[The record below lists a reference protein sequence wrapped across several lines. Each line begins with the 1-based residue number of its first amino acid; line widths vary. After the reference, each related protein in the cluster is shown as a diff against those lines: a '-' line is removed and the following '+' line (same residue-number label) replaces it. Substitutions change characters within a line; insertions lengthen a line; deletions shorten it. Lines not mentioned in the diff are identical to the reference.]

1 MPKVKVKGIG
11 TIEFPEGMT
20 REQME
25 AAILD
30 NFGEQIAQ
38 IKSDRRQRDFARQQ
52 EVATKNQ
59 KEKGFGASFLDGMA
73 QTEEDF
79 ALGTA
84 LLDLNHDDAK
94 TLLEQEYQQW
104 LDSPAAQDDPSF
116 FSARGAGKLAGE
128 VLPNVVATVGAAF
141 AATTVSTPIGGL
153 IAGGATAA
161 GISGVTTKGATF
173 RNDYYSLRQKG
184 VDPAEAYET
193 ARDTSNKSAAIS
205 AGIAGVTATVPIGK
219 AVGPASTPV
228 RTAVKV
234 AGTEAAFDAGL
245 GGVESVAS
253 DLYAESQGVERGD
266 IVENALR
273 SMTAEALVGAPFAG
287 AQTVSAYRKSRA
299 DRFVADRTAPPTQR
313 ALPAP
318 PERLGL
324 PYNEPV
330 ALIGTDPLY
339 DPTAGIPR
347 LTGPDLTAPSRYLPG
362 PDAVPPMILGGPIID
377 VDSGKVIDAAEI
389 SNVPTA
395 LLDERGNVID
405 LGDQNDAGRTAAL
418 DIENLFSDRI
428 SNKRTDPESGRLG
441 FRRTAEDFIDVKPR
455 EADAFLP
462 TPAAKQAAK
471 EGKVRL
477 FFSGFQKLGAEQ
489 TFTPSDFGYAT
500 GISVTAADGGNA
512 VSLTATKN
520 NQPNT
525 LARRMQLVANEGSPL
540 FLDTGAFGL
549 YKKGIEAR
557 FEGRG
562 NAFDSID
569 AVVDDIDPQNRSN
582 VLVVMPDRVGD
593 QARTI
598 QLQNKHQDKIRDY
611 IKQGYD
617 TIIPIQAGK
626 QKVGNV
632 YDSLV
637 AKYGAGNFRVGVP
650 SNKEAI
656 TDAAF
661 REFIRTKKPAKVHLL
676 GVGAKTGQ
684 AKIQS
689 VIDLSPETDVSIDS
703 STAAQK
709 NLLQRKNQPDEVA
722 RLERA
727 ALEDR
732 FLQEGTTEYGG
743 MPIGNVPL
751 SDIGV
756 QKEFRPTLDKNELAL
771 FNQMTKEG
779 KTLGE
784 FEEAAGRDFSNEFMD
799 LLRGETNKQ
808 MFVEF
813 ALPESS
819 STKSKSIGE
828 KLYEEY
834 QEAVRQFGG
843 RVSMGVDPVATW
855 KAFKALVK
863 MAGYH
868 AANGVKSA
876 AEFAKRIGMK
886 PNAAVRQAWEDAKSK
901 IARSPKNVS
910 QAVLN
915 ALTGVGEK
923 TRITETV
930 KVLGNSVDEKL
941 TLLRERLNLQDR
953 DSTATKAIRGLVDR
967 FVDLKMLQRTIAAGK
982 KIPDTMNAYLRMEH
996 LQDRVGYL
1004 RKQVDEKVMEPFL
1017 ADMKRLNITPDEIHL
1032 YLHARHAEEANGR
1045 IAEVN
1050 PDMPDGGSG
1059 MTNKQAADLLEDFAE
1074 KGQIPALEQL
1084 EKQIRALLQSKLDM
1098 EFEGG
1103 LIDQDNYDRLSTR
1116 YKNYV
1121 PLNRESHDD
1130 HLTKGN
1136 SVKQSNVFRGHKARK
1151 GSSKEVVDILSNVFF
1166 QYYNTIQHV
1175 ERNRVMA
1182 TLGEMVKEFKNDVV
1196 FPTGKPTL
1204 ADQAQTVSY
1213 RVAGQERHLRVTNP
1227 YLAANLNNVQ
1237 GGSLRPITQA
1247 LSAGNRYLSLIN
1259 TQLAPS
1265 FVIPNFLRDLQ
1276 TAKINLM
1283 GEQAEAL
1290 RKNVI
1295 RGAREAFKATWK
1307 AEVGT
1312 KGKKSYEGEYGQYYK
1327 EFSEI
1332 GGKIE
1337 FFGLQDFERFKKDL
1351 DTKFKRGKTKAALD
1365 KLRQRAGDINA
1376 AVENTMRLSVY
1387 VNARKAGVS
1396 KLQASSLA
1404 KNITVNFSR
1413 KGEWSKGL
1421 NSWFLFFNAGVQG
1434 SYRMAQAI
1442 RNKKVQKTVAQIA
1455 AFAAAQDI
1463 FNNLVSGEDEDGE
1476 TFYKKIPE
1484 HVRERNM
1491 VIMNPLGEGYLTI
1504 PMPYGFNVFHYFG
1517 TNMGRMLRGDISVWD
1532 NLGHTTSSVLNAFNP
1547 IGGAS
1552 DMLSFEGF
1560 VRAAFPDSLDVFVN
1574 IANNKDWKDDPIFPD
1589 RNPYDRYDKPDSQRY
1604 FGNVSEPSKAITRK
1618 LNELFGGSTV
1628 RSSGIT
1634 DVSPETVDHVFAHFF
1649 GSMGKDLESV
1659 SNLFSGEWGRLPVV
1673 KRFVG
1678 GQTIYYDQ
1686 ENYYKLRGEAY
1697 QADDQIKAYRQEG
1710 EVKKLREYAEE
1721 AAPLRRIL
1729 PRIKET
1735 DKQIKDINQ
1744 RMRRIEASQ
1753 SMSDSAKEEQLEKL
1767 KERKIQLMK
1776 LTRKRFLTLTG
1787 NE

>member
-1 MPKVKVKGIG
+1 MPEVEVEGIG

-116 FSARGAGKLAGE
+116 FSARGAGKLTGE
-128 VLPNVVATVGAAF
+128 VLPNIVATVGAAF

-228 RTAVKV
+228 RTAAKV

-324 PYNEPV
+324 PAPDSPV
-330 ALIGTDPLY
+330 AL
-339 DPTAGIPR
+339 

-418 DIENLFSDRI
+418 DIENLFSDRV
-428 SNKRTDPESGRLG
+428 SNKRVDPESGKLG
-441 FRRTAEDFIDVKPR
+441 FRRTAEDFVDVKPR
-455 EADAFLP
+455 DPDVDAP
-462 TPAAKQAAK
+462 TPKPKRELTQTTKPEPPTTRTFQEGYTDIFDKKHPWQFTKNEFEQGIDVEDSRGFPIAGKTVSGLSVREHIPNTDSISATYENYKVLKGVREVFIPNPKEGTKGELAKEIETSKEISPLIVGVDETGVSIIEGSHRIDALQELGVESFPALVVIDTDAHATSVKQAVK
-471 EGKVRL
+471 EGKPVPE
-477 FFSGFQKLGAEQ
+477 KVKKEY
-489 TFTPSDFGYAT
+489 PSVY
-500 GISVTAADGGNA
+500 S
-512 VSLTATKN
+512 K
-520 NQPNT
+520 QP
-525 LARRMQLVANEGSPL
+525 GSPKPQMDKGQQLL
-540 FLDTGAFGL
+540 FEF
-549 YKKGIEAR
+549 
-557 FEGRG
+557 
-562 NAFDSID
+562 
-569 AVVDDIDPQNRSN
+569 
-582 VLVVMPDRVGD
+582 
-593 QARTI
+593 
-598 QLQNKHQDKIRDY
+598 
-611 IKQGYD
+611 
-617 TIIPIQAGK
+617 
-626 QKVGNV
+626 
-632 YDSLV
+632 
-637 AKYGAGNFRVGVP
+637 
-650 SNKEAI
+650 KEAVQ
-656 TDAAF
+656 D
-661 REFIRTKKPAKVHLL
+661 L
-676 GVGAKTGQ
+676 G
-684 AKIQS
+684 S
-689 VIDLSPETDVSIDS
+689 
-703 STAAQK
+703 
-709 NLLQRKNQPDEVA
+709 
-722 RLERA
+722 
-727 ALEDR
+727 
-732 FLQEGTTEYGG
+732 
-743 MPIGNVPL
+743 
-751 SDIGV
+751 
-756 QKEFRPTLDKNELAL
+756 
-771 FNQMTKEG
+771 
-779 KTLGE
+779 
-784 FEEAAGRDFSNEFMD
+784 
-799 LLRGETNKQ
+799 
-808 MFVEF
+808 
-813 ALPESS
+813 
-819 STKSKSIGE
+819 
-828 KLYEEY
+828 
-834 QEAVRQFGG
+834 
-843 RVSMGVDPVATW
+843 RVSSGVDPIATW
-855 KAFKALVK
+855 KAFKSLVK
-863 MAGYH
+863 MASYH

-876 AEFAKRIGMK
+876 AEFAKRIGTK
-886 PNAAVRQAWEDAKSK
+886 LNAAVKQAWEDATGKV
-901 IARSPKNVS
+901 ARSPKDVS

-941 TLLRERLNLQDR
+941 TLLRKRLNLQDR

-1103 LIDQDNYDRLSTR
+1103 LIDQDNYDRLSTY

-1121 PLNRESHDD
+1121 PLNREAHDD

-1166 QYYNTIQHV
+1166 QYYNTIQQV

-1227 YLAANLNNVQ
+1227 YLAANLNNIQ
-1237 GGSLRPITQA
+1237 GGSLHPIIQA

-1295 RGAREAFKATWK
+1295 RGARKAFKATWK

-1442 RNKKVQKTVAQIA
+1442 RSKKVQKTVAQIA

-1484 HVRERNM
+1484 HERERNM
-1491 VIMNPLGEGYLTI
+1491 IIMNPLGGGRLTI

-1517 TNMGRMLRGDISVWD
+1517 TNMSRMLRGEISVWD

-1552 DMLSFEGF
+1552 DILSGAGLA
-1560 VRAAFPDSLDVFVN
+1560 RAASPDSLDVFINVWT
-1574 IANNKDWKDDPIFPD
+1574 NKDWKDDPIFPD
-1589 RNPYDRYDKPDSQRY
+1589 RNPYDKYDEPDSQRY
-1604 FGNVSEPSKAITRK
+1604 FGNVSEPSKATTRK

>member
-1 MPKVKVKGIG
+1 MPEVEVEGIG

-38 IKSDRRQRDFARQQ
+38 IKSDRRQRDFARKQD
-52 EVATKNQ
+52 VATKNQ

-116 FSARGAGKLAGE
+116 FSARGAGKFAGE

-184 VDPAEAYET
+184 VDPAEAYEI

-219 AVGPASTPV
+219 AVSPASTPV

-234 AGTEAAFDAGL
+234 AGTEVAFDAGL

-253 DLYAESQGVERGD
+253 DLYAESQGVERGN

-324 PYNEPV
+324 PYDAPV
-330 ALIGTDPLY
+330 ALIGTDLLY
-339 DPTAGIPR
+339 DPTAGTPR

-377 VDSGKVIDAAEI
+377 VDSGRIIDPAEI

-395 LLDERGNVID
+395 LLDERGNVIN

-418 DIENLFSDRI
+418 DIENLFSDRV
-428 SNKRTDPESGRLG
+428 SNKRVDPESGKLG
-441 FRRTAEDFIDVKPR
+441 FRRTAEDFVDVKPR
-455 EADAFLP
+455 DPDVDAPTPKPKRELTQTTKPEPPTTRTFQEGYEAIFPVGLWDYPKQAFTSSDTSINKARLPATFNKSWVTFPEGGVNVDIGGGRFDNATEHLAAKGVTNHIYDPYNRSQAHNQKTVAAVAGGKADTATINNVLNVIKEPRARGQVIAQAADAVKPEGVAYFKIYEGDKSGKGSPPKSKPDNWQENRQTQSYVDEVQTHFRDVQRRGDIIVAKDPIKTEP
-462 TPAAKQAAK
+462 TPEKSK
-471 EGKVRL
+471 G
-477 FFSGFQKLGAEQ
+477 QKLH
-489 TFTPSDFGYAT
+489 D
-500 GISVTAADGGNA
+500 
-512 VSLTATKN
+512 
-520 NQPNT
+520 
-525 LARRMQLVANEGSPL
+525 
-540 FLDTGAFGL
+540 
-549 YKKGIEAR
+549 
-557 FEGRG
+557 
-562 NAFDSID
+562 
-569 AVVDDIDPQNRSN
+569 
-582 VLVVMPDRVGD
+582 
-593 QARTI
+593 
-598 QLQNKHQDKIRDY
+598 
-611 IKQGYD
+611 
-617 TIIPIQAGK
+617 
-626 QKVGNV
+626 
-632 YDSLV
+632 
-637 AKYGAGNFRVGVP
+637 
-650 SNKEAI
+650 
-656 TDAAF
+656 
-661 REFIRTKKPAKVHLL
+661 EFK
-676 GVGAKTGQ
+676 
-684 AKIQS
+684 
-689 VIDLSPETDVSIDS
+689 
-703 STAAQK
+703 
-709 NLLQRKNQPDEVA
+709 
-722 RLERA
+722 
-727 ALEDR
+727 
-732 FLQEGTTEYGG
+732 
-743 MPIGNVPL
+743 
-751 SDIGV
+751 
-756 QKEFRPTLDKNELAL
+756 
-771 FNQMTKEG
+771 
-779 KTLGE
+779 
-784 FEEAAGRDFSNEFMD
+784 
-799 LLRGETNKQ
+799 
-808 MFVEF
+808 
-813 ALPESS
+813 
-819 STKSKSIGE
+819 
-828 KLYEEY
+828 
-834 QEAVRQFGG
+834 EAVREIGG
-843 RVSMGVDPVATW
+843 RVSMGVDPIATW

-863 MAGYH
+863 MASYH

-1059 MTNKQAADLLEDFAE
+1059 MTNKQAADLLDDFAE

-1166 QYYNTIQHV
+1166 QYYNTIQQV

-1227 YLAANLNNVQ
+1227 HLAANLNNL
-1237 GGSLRPITQA
+1237 GGASLHWAIQA
-1247 LSAGNRYLSLIN
+1247 LGAGNRYLALIN

-1337 FFGLQDFERFKKDL
+1337 FFGLQDFERFEKDL
-1351 DTKFKRGKTKAALD
+1351 DTKFKRGKTRAALD

-1442 RNKKVQKTVAQIA
+1442 RSKKVQKTVAQIA

-1491 VIMNPLGEGYLTI
+1491 IIMSPLGEKYLTI

-1532 NLGHTTSSVLNAFNP
+1532 NLGYTTSSVLNAFNP

-1552 DMLSFEGF
+1552 DILSLQGLA
-1560 VRAAFPDSLDVFVN
+1560 RAATPDVLDFGTQIVT
-1574 IANNKDWKDDPIFPD
+1574 NKDWKDDPILPD
-1589 RNPYDRYDKPDSQRY
+1589 RNPYDRYDKPESQRY
-1604 FGNVSEPSKAITRK
+1604 FGNVSEPSKVITRK

-1634 DVSPETVDHVFAHFF
+1634 DVSPEVVDHVFAHFF
-1649 GSMGKDLESV
+1649 GSMGKDLAGV

-1776 LTRKRFLTLTG
+1776 LARKRFLTLTG

>member
-1 MPKVKVKGIG
+1 MPEVEVEGIG

-116 FSARGAGKLAGE
+116 FSARGAGKLTGE
-128 VLPNVVATVGAAF
+128 VLPNIVATVGAAF

-219 AVGPASTPV
+219 AVSPASTPV

-324 PYNEPV
+324 PAPDSPV
-330 ALIGTDPLY
+330 AL
-339 DPTAGIPR
+339 

-418 DIENLFSDRI
+418 DIENLFSDRV
-428 SNKRTDPESGRLG
+428 SNKRVDPESGKLG
-441 FRRTAEDFIDVKPR
+441 FRRTAEDFVDVKPR
-455 EADAFLP
+455 DPDVDAP
-462 TPAAKQAAK
+462 TPKPKRELTQTTKPEPPTTRTFQEGYEDIFRTFKVTQEAADFYNQGATETTITSPQGRIKIASGVDNSPNKNSVVDFVVSEDKRGQGHGKALMAK
-471 EGKVRL
+471 AMEM
-477 FFSGFQKLGAEQ
+477 FPELGGQVSSLSALKIAYDAGRRPATKPEATWEQ
-489 TFTPSDFGYAT
+489 TKKIYEDSSPESGGSINMKTPERPDLPKPQMDKG
-500 GISVTAADGGNA
+500 
-512 VSLTATKN
+512 
-520 NQPNT
+520 Q
-525 LARRMQLVANEGSPL
+525 QLL
-540 FLDTGAFGL
+540 FEF
-549 YKKGIEAR
+549 
-557 FEGRG
+557 
-562 NAFDSID
+562 
-569 AVVDDIDPQNRSN
+569 
-582 VLVVMPDRVGD
+582 
-593 QARTI
+593 
-598 QLQNKHQDKIRDY
+598 
-611 IKQGYD
+611 
-617 TIIPIQAGK
+617 
-626 QKVGNV
+626 
-632 YDSLV
+632 
-637 AKYGAGNFRVGVP
+637 
-650 SNKEAI
+650 KEAVQ
-656 TDAAF
+656 D
-661 REFIRTKKPAKVHLL
+661 L
-676 GVGAKTGQ
+676 G
-684 AKIQS
+684 S
-689 VIDLSPETDVSIDS
+689 
-703 STAAQK
+703 
-709 NLLQRKNQPDEVA
+709 
-722 RLERA
+722 
-727 ALEDR
+727 
-732 FLQEGTTEYGG
+732 
-743 MPIGNVPL
+743 
-751 SDIGV
+751 
-756 QKEFRPTLDKNELAL
+756 
-771 FNQMTKEG
+771 
-779 KTLGE
+779 
-784 FEEAAGRDFSNEFMD
+784 
-799 LLRGETNKQ
+799 
-808 MFVEF
+808 
-813 ALPESS
+813 
-819 STKSKSIGE
+819 
-828 KLYEEY
+828 
-834 QEAVRQFGG
+834 
-843 RVSMGVDPVATW
+843 RVSSGVDPIATW
-855 KAFKALVK
+855 KAFKSLVK
-863 MAGYH
+863 MASYH

-876 AEFAKRIGMK
+876 AEFAKRIGTK
-886 PNAAVRQAWEDAKSK
+886 LNAAVKQAWEDATGKV
-901 IARSPKNVS
+901 ARSPKDVS

-941 TLLRERLNLQDR
+941 TLLRKRLNLQDR

-1103 LIDQDNYDRLSTR
+1103 LIDQDNYDRLSTY

-1121 PLNRESHDD
+1121 PLNREAHDD

-1166 QYYNTIQHV
+1166 QYYNTIQQV

-1227 YLAANLNNVQ
+1227 YLAANLNNIQ
-1237 GGSLRPITQA
+1237 GGSLHPIIQA

-1295 RGAREAFKATWK
+1295 RGARKAFKATWK

-1442 RNKKVQKTVAQIA
+1442 RSKKVQKTVAQIA

-1484 HVRERNM
+1484 HERERNM
-1491 VIMNPLGEGYLTI
+1491 IIMNPLGGGRLTI

-1517 TNMGRMLRGDISVWD
+1517 TNMSRMLRGEISVWD

-1552 DMLSFEGF
+1552 DILSGAGLA
-1560 VRAAFPDSLDVFVN
+1560 RAASPDSLDVFINVWT
-1574 IANNKDWKDDPIFPD
+1574 NKDWKDDPIFPD
-1589 RNPYDRYDKPDSQRY
+1589 RNPYDKYDEPDSQRY
-1604 FGNVSEPSKAITRK
+1604 FGNVSEPSKATTRK

>member
-1 MPKVKVKGIG
+1 MPKVKVEGIG
-11 TIEFPEGMT
+11 TVEFPEGMT

-30 NFGEQIAQ
+30 NFGEQIEQ

-59 KEKGFGASFLDGMA
+59 KEKGFGASFLEGMA

-84 LLDLNHDDAK
+84 LIDLNHDDAK

-116 FSARGAGKLAGE
+116 FSRRGAGKLAGE
-128 VLPNVVATVGAAF
+128 VLPNIVGTIGAAAVGTIVATPV
-141 AATTVSTPIGGL
+141 GGL
-153 IAGGATAA
+153 VAGGATAA
-161 GISGVTTKGATF
+161 GIAGVTTKGATF

-205 AGIAGVTATVPIGK
+205 AGIAGVTATVPVGK

-228 RTAVKV
+228 RTAAKV
-234 AGTEAAFDAGL
+234 AGTEVAFDAGL

-287 AQTVSAYRKSRA
+287 AQTISAYRKSRA

-324 PYNEPV
+324 PAPDSPV
-330 ALIGTDPLY
+330 AL
-339 DPTAGIPR
+339 

-418 DIENLFSDRI
+418 DIENLFSDRV
-428 SNKRTDPESGRLG
+428 SNKRVDPESGKLG
-441 FRRTAEDFIDVKPR
+441 FRRTAEDFVDVKPR
-455 EADAFLP
+455 DPDVDAP
-462 TPAAKQAAK
+462 TPKPKRELTQTTKPEPPTTRTFQEGYEDIFTDTTDTTKTDAIIDVPKPTEKSLTENLVGKQKEPAQPIEVWAEYK
-471 EGKVRL
+471 EGETGPYSVFYKKPETVRPTKT
-477 FFSGFQKLGAEQ
+477 GYKEQKLGEV
-489 TFTPSDFGYAT
+489 TSEKNLPPNWGYMV
-500 GISVTAADGGNA
+500 GRE
-512 VSLTATKN
+512 SLTN
-520 NQPNT
+520 
-525 LARRMQLVANEGSPL
+525 L
-540 FLDTGAFGL
+540 
-549 YKKGIEAR
+549 KKALTE
-557 FEGRG
+557 
-562 NAFDSID
+562 S
-569 AVVDDIDPQNRSN
+569 Q
-582 VLVVMPDRVGD
+582 
-593 QARTI
+593 
-598 QLQNKHQDKIRDY
+598 
-611 IKQGYD
+611 
-617 TIIPIQAGK
+617 
-626 QKVGNV
+626 
-632 YDSLV
+632 
-637 AKYGAGNFRVGVP
+637 
-650 SNKEAI
+650 
-656 TDAAF
+656 
-661 REFIRTKKPAKVHLL
+661 PAK
-676 GVGAKTGQ
+676 
-684 AKIQS
+684 
-689 VIDLSPETDVSIDS
+689 
-703 STAAQK
+703 
-709 NLLQRKNQPDEVA
+709 
-722 RLERA
+722 
-727 ALEDR
+727 
-732 FLQEGTTEYGG
+732 TE
-743 MPIGNVPL
+743 
-751 SDIGV
+751 
-756 QKEFRPTLDKNELAL
+756 
-771 FNQMTKEG
+771 
-779 KTLGE
+779 
-784 FEEAAGRDFSNEFMD
+784 
-799 LLRGETNKQ
+799 
-808 MFVEF
+808 
-813 ALPESS
+813 
-819 STKSKSIGE
+819 KSKGQQLHDE
-828 KLYEEY
+828 FK
-834 QEAVRQFGG
+834 EAVREIGG
-843 RVSMGVDPVATW
+843 RVSMGVDPIATW
-855 KAFKALVK
+855 KAFKSLVK

-1045 IAEVN
+1045 IAEIN

-1103 LIDQDNYDRLSTR
+1103 LIDQDNYDRLSTY

-1121 PLNRESHDD
+1121 PLNREAHDD

-1166 QYYNTIQHV
+1166 QYYNTIQQV

-1227 YLAANLNNVQ
+1227 HLAANLNNL
-1237 GGSLRPITQA
+1237 GGASLHWAIQA

-1351 DTKFKRGKTKAALD
+1351 DTKFKRGKTRAALD

-1442 RNKKVQKTVAQIA
+1442 RSKKVQKTVAQIA

-1491 VIMNPLGEGYLTI
+1491 IIMNPLGEGYLTI

-1552 DMLSFEGF
+1552 DMFSFEGLA
-1560 VRAAFPDSLDVFVN
+1560 RAASPDSLDVFVN
-1574 IANNKDWKDDPIFPD
+1574 IANNKDWKDDPILPD

-1604 FGNVSEPSKAITRK
+1604 FGNVSEPSKVITRK
-1618 LNELFGGSTV
+1618 LNELTGGSTV
-1628 RSSGIT
+1628 RSGIV
-1634 DVSPETVDHVFAHFF
+1634 DMSPETVDHVFAHFF

-1710 EVKKLREYAEE
+1710 EVKKLREYAKE

-1735 DKQIKDINQ
+1735 DIKIKEVNQ

-1753 SMSDSAKEEQLEKL
+1753 SMSNSAKEEQLEKL
-1767 KERKIQLMK
+1767 KEYKIQLMK

>member
-1 MPKVKVKGIG
+1 MPEVEVEGIG

-116 FSARGAGKLAGE
+116 FSARGAGKLTGE
-128 VLPNVVATVGAAF
+128 VLPNIVATVGAAF

-219 AVGPASTPV
+219 AVSPASTPV

-418 DIENLFSDRI
+418 DIENLFSDRV
-428 SNKRTDPESGRLG
+428 SNKRVDPESGKLG
-441 FRRTAEDFIDVKPR
+441 FRRTAEDFVDVKPR
-455 EADAFLP
+455 DPDVDAP
-462 TPAAKQAAK
+462 TPKPKRELTQTTKPEPPTTRTFQEGYEDIFRTFKVTQEAADFYNQGATETTITSPQGRIKIASGVDNSPNKNSVVDFVVSEDKRGQGHGKALMAK
-471 EGKVRL
+471 AMEM
-477 FFSGFQKLGAEQ
+477 FPELGGQVSSLSALKIAYDAGRRPATKPEATWEQ
-489 TFTPSDFGYAT
+489 TKKIYEDSSPESGGSINMKTPERPDLPKPQMDKG
-500 GISVTAADGGNA
+500 
-512 VSLTATKN
+512 
-520 NQPNT
+520 Q
-525 LARRMQLVANEGSPL
+525 QLL
-540 FLDTGAFGL
+540 FEF
-549 YKKGIEAR
+549 
-557 FEGRG
+557 
-562 NAFDSID
+562 
-569 AVVDDIDPQNRSN
+569 
-582 VLVVMPDRVGD
+582 
-593 QARTI
+593 
-598 QLQNKHQDKIRDY
+598 
-611 IKQGYD
+611 
-617 TIIPIQAGK
+617 
-626 QKVGNV
+626 
-632 YDSLV
+632 
-637 AKYGAGNFRVGVP
+637 
-650 SNKEAI
+650 KEAVQ
-656 TDAAF
+656 D
-661 REFIRTKKPAKVHLL
+661 L
-676 GVGAKTGQ
+676 G
-684 AKIQS
+684 S
-689 VIDLSPETDVSIDS
+689 
-703 STAAQK
+703 
-709 NLLQRKNQPDEVA
+709 
-722 RLERA
+722 
-727 ALEDR
+727 
-732 FLQEGTTEYGG
+732 
-743 MPIGNVPL
+743 
-751 SDIGV
+751 
-756 QKEFRPTLDKNELAL
+756 
-771 FNQMTKEG
+771 
-779 KTLGE
+779 
-784 FEEAAGRDFSNEFMD
+784 
-799 LLRGETNKQ
+799 
-808 MFVEF
+808 
-813 ALPESS
+813 
-819 STKSKSIGE
+819 
-828 KLYEEY
+828 
-834 QEAVRQFGG
+834 
-843 RVSMGVDPVATW
+843 RVSSGVDPIATW
-855 KAFKALVK
+855 KAFKSLVK
-863 MAGYH
+863 MASYH

-876 AEFAKRIGMK
+876 AEFAKRIGTK
-886 PNAAVRQAWEDAKSK
+886 LNAAVKQAWEDATGKV
-901 IARSPKNVS
+901 ARSPKDVS

-941 TLLRERLNLQDR
+941 TLLRKRLNLQDR

-1103 LIDQDNYDRLSTR
+1103 LIDQDNYDRLSTY

-1121 PLNRESHDD
+1121 PLNREAHDD

-1166 QYYNTIQHV
+1166 QYYNTIQQV

-1227 YLAANLNNVQ
+1227 YLAANLNNIQ
-1237 GGSLRPITQA
+1237 GGSLHPIIQA

-1295 RGAREAFKATWK
+1295 RGARKAFKATWK

-1442 RNKKVQKTVAQIA
+1442 RSKKVQKTVAQIA

-1484 HVRERNM
+1484 HERERNM
-1491 VIMNPLGEGYLTI
+1491 IIMNPLGEGRLTI

-1517 TNMGRMLRGDISVWD
+1517 TNMSRMLRGEISVWD

-1552 DMLSFEGF
+1552 DILSLQGLA
-1560 VRAAFPDSLDVFVN
+1560 RAATPDVLDFGTQIVT
-1574 IANNKDWKDDPIFPD
+1574 NKDWKDDPVLPD
-1589 RNPYDRYDKPDSQRY
+1589 RNPYDKYDEPDSQRY

-1735 DKQIKDINQ
+1735 DKQIKEINQ

-1753 SMSDSAKEEQLEKL
+1753 SMSDSVKEEQLEKL

>member
-1 MPKVKVKGIG
+1 MPEVEVEGIG

-116 FSARGAGKLAGE
+116 FSARGAGKLTGE
-128 VLPNVVATVGAAF
+128 VLPNIVATVGAAF

-228 RTAVKV
+228 RTAAKV

-418 DIENLFSDRI
+418 DIENLFSDRV
-428 SNKRTDPESGRLG
+428 SNKRVDPESGKLG
-441 FRRTAEDFIDVKPR
+441 FRRTAEDFVDVKPR
-455 EADAFLP
+455 DPDVDAP
-462 TPAAKQAAK
+462 TPKPKRELTQTTKPEPPTTRTFQEGYEDIFRTFKVTQEAADFYNQGATETTITSPQGRIKIASGVDNSPNKNSVVDFVVSEDKRGQGHGKALMAK
-471 EGKVRL
+471 AMEM
-477 FFSGFQKLGAEQ
+477 FPELGGQVSSLSALKIAYDAGRRPATKPEATWEQ
-489 TFTPSDFGYAT
+489 TKKIYEDSSPESGGSINMKTPERPDLPKPQMDKG
-500 GISVTAADGGNA
+500 
-512 VSLTATKN
+512 
-520 NQPNT
+520 Q
-525 LARRMQLVANEGSPL
+525 QLL
-540 FLDTGAFGL
+540 FEF
-549 YKKGIEAR
+549 
-557 FEGRG
+557 
-562 NAFDSID
+562 
-569 AVVDDIDPQNRSN
+569 
-582 VLVVMPDRVGD
+582 
-593 QARTI
+593 
-598 QLQNKHQDKIRDY
+598 
-611 IKQGYD
+611 
-617 TIIPIQAGK
+617 
-626 QKVGNV
+626 
-632 YDSLV
+632 
-637 AKYGAGNFRVGVP
+637 
-650 SNKEAI
+650 KEAVQ
-656 TDAAF
+656 D
-661 REFIRTKKPAKVHLL
+661 L
-676 GVGAKTGQ
+676 G
-684 AKIQS
+684 S
-689 VIDLSPETDVSIDS
+689 
-703 STAAQK
+703 
-709 NLLQRKNQPDEVA
+709 
-722 RLERA
+722 
-727 ALEDR
+727 
-732 FLQEGTTEYGG
+732 
-743 MPIGNVPL
+743 
-751 SDIGV
+751 
-756 QKEFRPTLDKNELAL
+756 
-771 FNQMTKEG
+771 
-779 KTLGE
+779 
-784 FEEAAGRDFSNEFMD
+784 
-799 LLRGETNKQ
+799 
-808 MFVEF
+808 
-813 ALPESS
+813 
-819 STKSKSIGE
+819 
-828 KLYEEY
+828 
-834 QEAVRQFGG
+834 
-843 RVSMGVDPVATW
+843 RVSSGVDPIATW
-855 KAFKALVK
+855 KAFKSLVK
-863 MAGYH
+863 MASYH

-901 IARSPKNVS
+901 IARSPKDVS

-941 TLLRERLNLQDR
+941 TLLRKRLNLQDR

-1103 LIDQDNYDRLSTR
+1103 LIDQDNYDRLSTY

-1121 PLNRESHDD
+1121 PLNREAHDD

-1166 QYYNTIQHV
+1166 QYYNTIQQV

-1227 YLAANLNNVQ
+1227 YLAANLNNIQ
-1237 GGSLRPITQA
+1237 GGSLHPIIQA

-1295 RGAREAFKATWK
+1295 RGARKAFKATWK

-1442 RNKKVQKTVAQIA
+1442 RSKKVQKTVAQIA

-1484 HVRERNM
+1484 HERERNM
-1491 VIMNPLGEGYLTI
+1491 IIMNPLGGGRLTI

-1517 TNMGRMLRGDISVWD
+1517 TNMSRMLRGEISVWD

-1552 DMLSFEGF
+1552 DILSLQGLA
-1560 VRAAFPDSLDVFVN
+1560 RAATPDVLDFGTQIVT
-1574 IANNKDWKDDPIFPD
+1574 NKDWKDDPVLPD
-1589 RNPYDRYDKPDSQRY
+1589 RNPYDKYDEPDSQRY

-1735 DKQIKDINQ
+1735 DKQIKEINQ

-1753 SMSDSAKEEQLEKL
+1753 SMSDSVKEEQLEKL